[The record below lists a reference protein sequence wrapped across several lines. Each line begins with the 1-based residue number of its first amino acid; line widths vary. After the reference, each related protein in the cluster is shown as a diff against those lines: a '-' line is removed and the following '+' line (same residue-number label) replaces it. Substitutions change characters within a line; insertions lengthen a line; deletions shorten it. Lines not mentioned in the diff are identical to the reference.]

1 MNLVGEANKCVYD
14 FARFPRVCTDCAF
27 LDHGVPTLSQMQIF
41 CQTVDAFLAHV
52 RVGEGLSDDERAVLA
67 DVLAE
72 RSATEAA
79 R

>member
-1 MNLVGEANKCVYD
+1 VAHTPAGGRSGERTDYG
-14 FARFPRVCTDCAF
+14 ARVRAARDDVQ
-27 LDHGVPTLSQMQIF
+27 L
-41 CQTVDAFLAHV
+41 VDAFLAHV